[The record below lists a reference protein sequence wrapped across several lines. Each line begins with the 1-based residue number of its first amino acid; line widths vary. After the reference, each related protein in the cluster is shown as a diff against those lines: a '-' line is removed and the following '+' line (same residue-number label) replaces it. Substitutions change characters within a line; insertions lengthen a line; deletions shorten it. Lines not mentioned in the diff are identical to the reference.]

1 MHFFQMLR
9 HLLSGGVLSLLAV
22 ASTFAQTTPKAR
34 IDFLLLDGLELTVT
48 GISEGGESRN
58 SVWDGKQSL
67 VCTFPSSAEWQTASV
82 TVLPSQDGRVVI
94 LPMSERQ
101 PVASPVFI
109 LYEKIEASDDS
120 LKNGDFKRINQEG
133 VPIGWTLSSFAQDER
148 NTASVTGKGI
158 RVWHDSRYVQTL
170 DLQADTPITFTFHY
184 RAD

>member
-1 MHFFQMLR
+1 MNFLQMLR
-9 HLLSGGVLSLLAV
+9 HLLAGGVLSLLAA
-22 ASTFAQTTPKAR
+22 ASTLAQATPNAR

-48 GISEGGESRN
+48 EISEGGASRN

-67 VCTFPSSAEWQTASV
+67 VCTFPLSAEWQTASV

-101 PVASPVFI
+101 PVASPVFV
-109 LYEKIEASDDS
+109 LYEKIEASNNS
-120 LKNGDFKRINQEG
+120 VKNGDFKRVNQEG
-133 VPIGWTLSSFAQDER
+133 VPIIWNLSSFTQDER